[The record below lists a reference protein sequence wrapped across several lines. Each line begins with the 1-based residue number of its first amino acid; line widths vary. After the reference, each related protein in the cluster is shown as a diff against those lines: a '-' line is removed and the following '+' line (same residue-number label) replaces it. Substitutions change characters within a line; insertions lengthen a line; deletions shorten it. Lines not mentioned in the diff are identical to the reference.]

1 MVTSPWALHVL
12 QPQGYSTAMTQP
24 DKPST
29 NLSDIANESAAESAA
44 KERQITGADQPDT
57 GDTVPTD
64 NAQ

>member
-1 MVTSPWALHVL
+1 
-12 QPQGYSTAMTQP
+12 MTQP